1 MEIMICYAI
10 VMIFIPVGAVS
21 LLYMIYI
28 VSKAWHKRSLELR
41 KEIAAFAV
49 ELSAQ
54 PGIEREL
61 IMINVCPFIAIIALG
76 LSWVCFTS
84 NVVILCI
91 GNLIFIAALLA
102 EIYMSA
108 DIIKKI
114 RKQFTSTSYIHN
126 AKRAKLVWRL
136 YVSSRVSFIVGFT
149 AGTFFIYSVYGW

>member
-10 VMIFIPVGAVS
+10 ILIFIPIAVIT
-21 LLYMIYI
+21 LLCMIYI
-28 VSKAWHKRSLELR
+28 ISKAWHKLSLESR
-41 KEIAAFAV
+41 KEITAFTV

-54 PGIEREL
+54 PGIEKEL
-61 IMINVCPFIAIIALG
+61 IMINVCRFIAIIALG

-84 NVVILCI
+84 DVVILCI

-136 YVSSRVSFIVGFT
+136 YVTSRVSFIVGFT

>member
-10 VMIFIPVGAVS
+10 VIIFIPIGTVS
-21 LLYMIYI
+21 LLCMIYI
-28 VSKAWHKRSLELR
+28 VSKAWHKLSLESR
-41 KEIAAFAV
+41 KETAAFTV

-84 NVVILCI
+84 DVVILCI
-91 GNLIFIAALLA
+91 GNLIFIAALLT

-136 YVSSRVSFIVGFT
+136 YVTSRVSFIVGFT

>member
-41 KEIAAFAV
+41 KEIAAFTV

-54 PGIEREL
+54 PGIKRKL
-61 IMINVCPFIAIIALG
+61 IMINICPFIAIISLG

-91 GNLIFIAALLA
+91 GNFIFIAALLA

-126 AKRAKLVWRL
+126 AKRAKLVRRL
-136 YVSSRVSFIVGFT
+136 YVTSRVSFIVGFT